1 MALMGIVVRGSS
13 SSSSDSG
20 SGSSVGEVTSFG
32 GELGLDLTLSVF
44 FFFLPSPKKE
54 RLLM

>member
-1 MALMGIVVRGSS
+1 MGIVVRGSS

-32 GELGLDLTLSVF
+32 GELGLDLALSVF

>member
-1 MALMGIVVRGSS
+1 MGIVVRGSS

-32 GELGLDLTLSVF
+32 GELGLDLALSV